1 MASNFL
7 LGAALLA
14 QLAAPVLGAA
24 ALETHESLPSLPSG
38 WAHAGKADANT
49 PIQLSIAL
57 TLQNIDQLE
66 NKLKS
71 ISTPGGSSYGQ
82 YLDAADIESQF
93 GPADSSADVVISW
106 LKEAGIESI
115 HNAGQSINFATTV
128 SKANSLLGANFNYF
142 SDGGVSKLRTLS
154 YSIPGDLKSD
164 IDLISPTTYFGK
176 TSAQRSIKTYKS
188 KRSPSST
195 TSSGSSSVSV
205 AASCQTSITPSCLK
219 ELYNVGNYTPSVKSG
234 SRVGF
239 GSFLNES
246 ALYSDLAIYEKF
258 YGIPSQNWTKV
269 IIANATDSQ
278 DPSTGGYGESNLDV
292 QNIIGISHP
301 LPVTEF
307 LTGGSPPYIP
317 SLDDVTDTNEPYL
330 PYYEYLLSQS
340 NSELPQVIS
349 NSYGDDEQSVPFQYA
364 VRTCNLI
371 GLMGLR
377 GITVLESSGDLG
389 VGSGCLSNDGRNKT
403 QFEPIFPATC
413 PYVLS
418 VGGTVAATPEEAWSA
433 SSGGFSNY
441 FPRAWYQ
448 EEAVE
453 TYLKQHINPATKK
466 YYTKYTNFAG
476 RGFPD
481 ISAHSLTPDYEVIY
495 VGKPAPS
502 GGTSAAA
509 PVWAGIIALL
519 NDARLAA
526 GQPALGFLNPFFY
539 DLGYKGLNDI
549 TLGQAVG
556 CNGIDGQ
563 SGKPVP
569 GGGIIPWAT
578 WNATEGWDPV
588 TGLGTPDFQK
598 LKEIVLSL

>member
-1 MASNFL
+1 MARNIL
-7 LGAALLA
+7 LGAGLLA

-24 ALETHESLPSLPSG
+24 ALTTHESLISLPHG
-38 WAHAGKADANT
+38 WSHDNQPESDA

-66 NKLKS
+66 SKLKS
-71 ISTPGGSSYGQ
+71 VSTPGGASYGQ
-82 YLDAADIESQF
+82 YLDESEITSQF
-93 GPADSSADVVISW
+93 GPSDASVEAVTNW
-106 LKEAGIESI
+106 LKEAGISAI
-115 HNAGQSINFATTV
+115 HTTDHSINFATTV
-128 SKANSLLGANFNYF
+128 GKANSLLGANFKYYTN
-142 SDGGVSKLRTLS
+142 GEISKLRTLA
-154 YSIPGDLKSD
+154 YSIPSDLKSD
-164 IDLISPTTYFGK
+164 IDLISPTTFFGK
-176 TSAQRSIKTYKS
+176 TTAQRSIQTFKS
-188 KRSPSST
+188 KRATST
-195 TSSGSSSVSV
+195 TSSASSSVSV
-205 AASCQTSITPSCLK
+205 AASCQTSITPACLK
-219 ELYNVGNYTPSVKSG
+219 EMYSVGNYTPSVEHG

-246 ALYSDLAIYEKF
+246 ALYSDLALYEKLNK
-258 YGIPSQNWTKV
+258 IPSQNFTKV
-269 IIANATDSQ
+269 IIANASNSQ
-278 DPSTGGYGESNLDV
+278 DPASGGYGESNLDV

-307 LTGGSPPYIP
+307 LTGGSPPYVP
-317 SLDDVTDTNEPYL
+317 SLDDTTNTNEPYL

-340 NSELPQVIS
+340 TESLPQVIS

-364 VRTCNLI
+364 VRTCSLI

-389 VGSGCLSNDGRNKT
+389 VGSGCLSNDGKNKT

-418 VGGTVAATPEEAWSA
+418 VGGTVSVTPEEAWSA

-448 EEAVE
+448 EVAVE
-453 TYLKQHINPATKK
+453 SYLRHEISPATKK
-466 YYTKYTNFAG
+466 YYESYTNFAG

-481 ISAHSLTPDYEVIY
+481 VSAHSLTPDYQVIY
-495 VGKPAPS
+495 AGKPAGS

-509 PVWAGIIALL
+509 PVFAGIIALL

-526 GQPALGFLNPFFY
+526 GKPALGFLNPFFY
-539 DLGYKGLNDI
+539 FLGYKGLNDI

-556 CNGIDGQ
+556 CNGINGQ
-563 SGKPVP
+563 SGEPVP

-588 TGLGTPDFQK
+588 TGLGTPNFQK